1 MAAATIA
8 RQPWGQITPP
18 DPEVRMSVPPRP
30 AERDPADWE
39 VAGER
44 PTRST
49 PQSTSDKAGLVLVA
63 LVTVAVVVAL
73 VLLIVL

>member
-8 RQPWGQITPP
+8 RQPWEADRSP

-44 PTRST
+44 PTRAT
-49 PQSTSDKAGLVLVA
+49 PRNTSDKAGLVLVA
-63 LVTVAVVVAL
+63 IVTVAVVVAL